1 MRRHPALLPVLAA
14 LASWSLAAAPPAL
27 PNRADSLK
35 MAVIGDNG
43 TGDHEQY
50 EVASKMAAAHATF
63 PFDLVLMVGDNFY
76 GSQKPADLVRKF
88 DLPYAPLLK
97 AGVMFRAAL
106 GNHDA
111 PESINYP
118 PLNMNGQRYYA
129 FSRPNVRFFVLDTN
143 ALDRGQLDWF
153 RTAVAGARDEWKIC
167 VFHHPLYGNAGR
179 HGASVDLRVLL
190 EPILL
195 EHGVHVVF
203 SGHDHVY
210 ERLKPQKGIHY
221 FVTGAGGKLRKGDV
235 EPSAST
241 AAAFDRD
248 QSFMLV
254 EVAGDELFFRAV
266 SRTGEVVD
274 DGVIRRAG
282 RVPAFEPTAGR
293 AGSASTA
300 GARTP

>member
-14 LASWSLAAAPPAL
+14 LASWNLAAAPPAL

-43 TGDHEQY
+43 TGGREQY
-50 EVASKMAAAHATF
+50 EVAEQMAAAHAAF
-63 PFDLVLMVGDNFY
+63 PCDLVVMVGDNFY
-76 GSQKPADLVRKF
+76 GSQRPKDLVEKF
-88 DLPYAPLLK
+88 DRPYAPLLK
-97 AGVMFRAAL
+97 AGVTFQAAL

-111 PESINYP
+111 PESVNYA

-129 FSRPNVRFFVLDTN
+129 FSRKNVRFFVLDTN
-143 ALDRGQLDWF
+143 ALDRQQLEWF
-153 RTAVAGARDEWKIC
+153 RTAVAGSRDEWKIC
-167 VFHHPLYGNAGR
+167 IFHHPLYGNAGR
-179 HGASVDLRVLL
+179 HGASVDIRILL

-195 EHGVHVVF
+195 EHGVQVVF

-235 EPSAST
+235 DASDST

-282 RVPAFEPTAGR
+282 RLPAFEPTADR
-293 AGSASTA
+293 AGAASTA
-300 GARTP
+300 ARRTP

>member
-1 MRRHPALLPVLAA
+1 MRRHRA
-14 LASWSLAAAPPAL
+14 LALVVLGALTATTLGAEPPAL
-27 PNRADSLK
+27 PNRAGSLK
-35 MAVIGDNG
+35 LAVIGDNG
-43 TGDHEQY
+43 TGDREQY
-50 EVASKMAAAHATF
+50 EVATQMAAARAAF
-63 PFDLVLMVGDNFY
+63 PFDLVVMVGDNFY

-111 PESINYP
+111 PESIHYP
-118 PLNMNGQRYYA
+118 PLNMSGQRYYT
-129 FSRPNVRFFVLDTN
+129 FMRGEVRFFVLDTN
-143 ALDRGQLDWF
+143 ALDAAQIEWF
-153 RTAVAGARDEWKIC
+153 ESAVAGPAEWKIC

-179 HGASVDLRVLL
+179 HGAAVDLRVLL

-195 EHGVHVVF
+195 EHGVQVVF

-221 FVTGAGGKLRKGDV
+221 FVTGAGGKLRKGDL
-235 EPSAST
+235 EPSDST
-241 AAAFDRD
+241 AAGFDRD

-254 EVAGDELFFRAV
+254 EVARSELFFRTI

-274 DGVIRRAG
+274 GGVIQRTG
-282 RVPAFEPTAGR
+282 REPVLVPTAG
-293 AGSASTA
+293 SA
-300 GARTP
+300 GAAGAAAAGTP